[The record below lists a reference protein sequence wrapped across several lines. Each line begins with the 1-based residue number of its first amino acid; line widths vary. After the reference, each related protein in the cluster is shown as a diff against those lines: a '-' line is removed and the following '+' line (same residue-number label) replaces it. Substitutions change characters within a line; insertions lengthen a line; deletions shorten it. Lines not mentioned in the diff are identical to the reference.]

1 MRMLRQKLVLAVAA
15 GAVSFGGGA
24 AYAATHGASHP
35 ARKPVRVHSTLQS
48 NVHYPCHNQGAKI
61 THANV

>member
-1 MRMLRQKLVLAVAA
+1 MLRKKLVLAVAV

-35 ARKPVRVHSTLQS
+35 ATKEPVRVHGLLQS
-48 NVHYPCHNQGAKI
+48 NVHYPCHNRDATV

>member
-1 MRMLRQKLVLAVAA
+1 MVRQKLVLAVSV

-35 ARKPVRVHSTLQS
+35 AKKPVRAQLQS
-48 NVHYPCHNQGAKI
+48 NVHYPCHNHGATI

>member
-1 MRMLRQKLVLAVAA
+1 MFRQKLVLAVAV

-35 ARKPVRVHSTLQS
+35 AKRPVRAHTSLQS
-48 NVHYPCHNQGAKI
+48 NVHFPCHNRGAA
-61 THANV
+61 TVTAANV

>member
-1 MRMLRQKLVLAVAA
+1 MLRQKLVLAVAA

-35 ARKPVRVHSTLQS
+35 AKKPVPVRAHLQS
-48 NVHYPCHNQGAKI
+48 NAHFPCHNRGAAKI
-61 THANV
+61 TAANV

>member
-1 MRMLRQKLVLAVAA
+1 MLRQKLVLAVMA

-35 ARKPVRVHSTLQS
+35 VKKPAVRAHGLQS
-48 NVHYPCHNQGAKI
+48 NVHFPCHNRGAAKI
-61 THANV
+61 TSAQL

>member
-1 MRMLRQKLVLAVAA
+1 MIRRKLVLAVCV

-35 ARKPVRVHSTLQS
+35 VKKPVRAQLQS
-48 NVHYPCHNQGAKI
+48 NVHYPCHNHGATI